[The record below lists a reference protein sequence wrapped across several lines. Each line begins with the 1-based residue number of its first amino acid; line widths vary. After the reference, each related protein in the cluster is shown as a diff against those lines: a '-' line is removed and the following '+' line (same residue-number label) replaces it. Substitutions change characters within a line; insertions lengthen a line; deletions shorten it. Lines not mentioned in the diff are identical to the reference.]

1 MQTSDSG
8 LIPADTVTMVAAR
21 RRSSQSPR
29 GVRPIRTTASSHEG
43 QRRMAPSSMAYRRS
57 SPIGIILAQP
67 AQVIRAAVASNAKT
81 SQQTARGVAVE
92 HGAHLLATH
101 LTLLLSLRSARS

>member
-1 MQTSDSG
+1 
-8 LIPADTVTMVAAR
+8 MVAAR

-29 GVRPIRTTASSHEG
+29 GVQPIRTTASSHEG

-67 AQVIRAAVASNAKT
+67 AQVICAAVEREDLA
-81 SQQTARGVAVE
+81 QQTARGVAVE